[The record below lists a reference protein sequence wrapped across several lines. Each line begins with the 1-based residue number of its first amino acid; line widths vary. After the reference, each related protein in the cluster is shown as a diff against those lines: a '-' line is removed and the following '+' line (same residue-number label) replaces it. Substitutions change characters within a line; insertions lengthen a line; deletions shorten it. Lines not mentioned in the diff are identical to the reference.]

1 MVHRATRSG
10 KLKSN
15 KNIYNILLECL
26 FDFQD
31 MAADKASLSSVRSFR
46 SSDLDS
52 TSITSMHKR
61 IAQRTKLQHRAM
73 SLDSNSGSNNIP
85 ESLET
90 EEVAPATVK
99 FSTQEVKEPLSGKIT
114 PASSMGSVKSSG
126 KSPQPTKKGLSKS
139 NILRSIFFSSSSNS
153 SKS

>member
-1 MVHRATRSG
+1 MG
-10 KLKSN
+10 
-15 KNIYNILLECL
+15 
-26 FDFQD
+26 
-31 MAADKASLSSVRSFR
+31 ADKASLSSARSFR

-61 IAQRTKLQHRAM
+61 MAQRTKLQHRAM

-90 EEVAPATVK
+90 EDTPTTLTV
-99 FSTQEVKEPLSGKIT
+99 EPIGKLT
-114 PASSMGSVKSSG
+114 PASSMGSVKSTG

-139 NILRSIFFSSSSNS
+139 NILRSIFFSGSSNS

>member
-1 MVHRATRSG
+1 
-10 KLKSN
+10 
-15 KNIYNILLECL
+15 
-26 FDFQD
+26 

-73 SLDSNSGSNNIP
+73 SLESNSGSNNIP

-90 EEVAPATVK
+90 EDVPPTTVEI
-99 FSTQEVKEPLSGKIT
+99 STQEVKEPTLVKLT
-114 PASSMGSVKSSG
+114 PASSLGSIRSSG
-126 KSPQPTKKGLSKS
+126 KSPQPAKKGLSKS
-139 NILRSIFFSSSSNS
+139 NILRSIFFSGSSNS

>member
-1 MVHRATRSG
+1 MS
-10 KLKSN
+10 
-15 KNIYNILLECL
+15 
-26 FDFQD
+26 
-31 MAADKASLSSVRSFR
+31 ADKASLSSARSFR

-61 IAQRTKLQHRAM
+61 FAQRTKLQHRAM

-90 EEVAPATVK
+90 EDVAPTK
-99 FSTQEVKEPLSGKIT
+99 SSLSPQECKEPTSGKLT
-114 PASSMGSVKSSG
+114 PASSINSIKSSG
-126 KSPQPTKKGLSKS
+126 KSPQPVKKGLSKS